1 MSKLTFGSL
10 CAHNVS
16 AATQIGPPFIQD
28 TPSLASSM
36 TEFYLRDSA
45 NRESPSSARNSYVD
59 MSRAAPRVFDDR
71 LQLVLNTWYTL
82 TLVGDTDVC

>member
-1 MSKLTFGSL
+1 
-10 CAHNVS
+10 
-16 AATQIGPPFIQD
+16 
-28 TPSLASSM
+28 M